1 MDFFG
6 DMAFAQGV
14 IEGALRVREAFKDV
28 RLSLKT
34 YDHKVKA
41 LVGGIYGDRF
51 DSIESVEYKDGKL
64 LVNGVPI
71 PLEELQQATAYKII
85 KAIGTRDR
93 LEATIAMAQFE
104 GDFNEDEM
112 DVFVERMIAMGD
124 QFRAIKRGKTTS
136 I

>member
-1 MDFFG
+1 MAFFG

-14 IEGALRVREAFKDV
+14 IEGAIKVREAFKDV

>member
-1 MDFFG
+1 VAFFG

-14 IEGALRVREAFKDV
+14 IEGAIKVREAFKDV

>member
-14 IEGALRVREAFKDV
+14 IEGAIKVREAFKDV

-34 YDHKVKA
+34 YDHRIKA

-136 I
+136 N

>member
-1 MDFFG
+1 MAFFG
-6 DMAFAQGV
+6 DMAFAQGA

-41 LVGGIYGDRF
+41 LVGGIYGDRL

-124 QFRAIKRGKTTS
+124 QFRATKRGKTTS

>member
-14 IEGALRVREAFKDV
+14 IEGAIKVREAFKDV

-34 YDHKVKA
+34 YDHRIKA

-64 LVNGVPI
+64 LVNGVSI

>member
-14 IEGALRVREAFKDV
+14 IEGAIKVREAFKDV

-34 YDHKVKA
+34 YDHRIKA

>member
-14 IEGALRVREAFKDV
+14 IEGAIKVREAFKDV

-34 YDHKVKA
+34 YDHRIKA

-64 LVNGVPI
+64 FVNGVPF
-71 PLEELQQATAYKII
+71 PLGELQQATAYKII

-136 I
+136 N

>member
-1 MDFFG
+1 VDFFG

-14 IEGALRVREAFKDV
+14 IEGAIKVREAFKDV

-34 YDHKVKA
+34 YDHRIKA

>member
-1 MDFFG
+1 MAFFG
-6 DMAFAQGV
+6 DMAFAQGA